1 MTGNNKA
8 TVQKL
13 YDEIIPIVKDVA
25 TATAD
30 LLTIKEQLKNVAHVI
45 DLSDIQLDIKD
56 IKDDMKSKI
65 STKAFA
71 AWLGSLSVIIGIII
85 TIISFIFLRG

>member
-1 MTGNNKA
+1 MAGNNKA
-8 TVQKL
+8 TIQKL
-13 YDEIIPIVKDVA
+13 YDVIIPIVEDVA
-25 TATAD
+25 AIKTD
-30 LLTIKEQLKNVAHVI
+30 IVTIKAQLINVTHGV
-45 DLSDIQLDIKD
+45 DLSGIQLDIKE

-65 STKAFA
+65 SSKAFA

>member
-13 YDEIIPIVKDVA
+13 YDVIIPIVEDVSA
-25 TATAD
+25 
-30 LLTIKEQLKNVAHVI
+30 IKTDMITVKAQLINVTHGV
-45 DLSDIQLDIKD
+45 DLSVIRSDIKD

-65 STKAFA
+65 SSKAFA

>member
-1 MTGNNKA
+1 MAGNNKA

-13 YDEIIPIVKDVA
+13 YDVIIPIVEDVA
-25 TATAD
+25 AIKTD
-30 LLTIKEQLKNVAHVI
+30 IVTIKAQLINVTHGV
-45 DLSDIQLDIKD
+45 DLSGIQSDIKD